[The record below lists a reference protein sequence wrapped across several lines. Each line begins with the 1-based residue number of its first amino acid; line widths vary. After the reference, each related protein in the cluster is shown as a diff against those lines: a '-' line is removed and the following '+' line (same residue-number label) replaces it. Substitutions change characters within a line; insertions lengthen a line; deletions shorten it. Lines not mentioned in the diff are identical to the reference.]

1 MLHDSDRPGHP
12 RWRTLAAGLAVGLAL
27 SGTAAVPGAMAQDE
41 GAILANDIEGIVS
54 GILADV
60 FPVAG
65 VAVVGIDDDDSGI
78 TGGDVTVGVRRGG
91 VSIGTASLAG
101 G

>member
-1 MLHDSDRPGHP
+1 
-12 RWRTLAAGLAVGLAL
+12 LAAGLAFGLAL
-27 SGTAAVPGAMAQDE
+27 SGTAAVPGAVAQDE
-41 GAILANDIEGIVS
+41 GAILANDIKAIVN

-65 VAVVGIDDDDSGI
+65 VAVVGIDDDSGI
-78 TGGDVTVGVRRGG
+78 TGGDVRVGVRGG
-91 VSIGTASLAG
+91 GISIGTASLAG